1 METPQ
6 QCAKNLFKFEN
17 KDTRMMSMKSFGI
30 YIVNFEQISHIA
42 LAFSLMTL
50 NKWMLDGIHV
60 PTTPYPH

>member
-6 QCAKNLFKFEN
+6 QCVKNLFKFEN

-42 LAFSLMTL
+42 SAFPLMTL
-50 NKWMLDGIHV
+50 N
-60 PTTPYPH
+60 